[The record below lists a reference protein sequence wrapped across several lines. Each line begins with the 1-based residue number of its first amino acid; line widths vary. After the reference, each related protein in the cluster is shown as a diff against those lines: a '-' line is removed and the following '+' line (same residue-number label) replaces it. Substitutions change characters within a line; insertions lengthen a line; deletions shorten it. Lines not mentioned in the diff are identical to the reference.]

1 MIVRHVFTCA
11 GRGPVLLEGAVLP
24 VRFVPGFALAFVV
37 FFAGASP
44 TLAQSTFATLRGTV
58 ADASDAPLPDVGLL
72 LVEEETGL
80 AREATSGAGGEF
92 AFALVPPGPHRLE
105 ASAPGF
111 KRYLR
116 RIVVQVNEQ
125 ARARVVLELGAVTES
140 VDVAADA
147 ARASGGPALSTV
159 VDNRLVMGLPL
170 DGRNFLELAL
180 LVPGAVPAPQGS
192 AASVR
197 GDFAFSVNGG
207 REDANAFL
215 LDGAE
220 NLDPKLN
227 TPAVRPAVDAIR
239 EFEVLTS
246 SYEAAFGRQGA
257 AQVNVALKTGGNALR
272 GTAYE
277 FLRTGA
283 FDARNVFAPA
293 GEPAPEYERHQFGG
307 SLGGPIVRGRAFFF
321 ASYEGTRAREGLTRL
336 TNVPTAAERAGD
348 FSQSLLP
355 PPVDPF
361 TRQPFPGHRV
371 PEWMMHPVGRAI
383 AALYPLPN
391 RDAPFQNFVS
401 SPVQRDDVD
410 NVDGRV
416 TQALG
421 GGSELSVRY
430 SLQDRRLF
438 EPFAGRAFAAVPG
451 FGTDVPRRGQ
461 HLVATDARVLSGALL
476 SELRVAFT
484 RVSAGATPERRE
496 RADNPDVGLPLLS
509 PDPRD
514 RGLSFITVAGY
525 SPLGD
530 EYNNPQHSTTG
541 AWQVAETLTW
551 TRGRHLVKIGGD
563 LRVLRQDAFRDVQ
576 ARGFLTFTDQAP
588 YTGNALADLLLGLPF
603 VTGGARLDNPQR
615 LRATAWSLFAQ
626 DSWQVR
632 PALTLSAGVRYEVM
646 APPVD
651 RDDRASV
658 YVPAAGGLVAVG
670 TNGVPRGAYR
680 ADWNNLAPRLG
691 LAWSPARLD
700 RLVVR
705 GGYGLYYNQSALAPS
720 EGLYFSA
727 PYFDFRLYFPLPG
740 LPLTV
745 SDPFPQSFPLALAQ
759 SATAYQ
765 QDMRSPYYHH
775 WSGSVQAQVGPGGTL
790 DVGYVASRG
799 RNLLRARDLNQPA
812 PSAGSFVLRP
822 DPRFDDIMLIESQA
836 RSRYDSLQARY
847 HLRSA
852 RGLSLLAS
860 YTLGRSMDDASGF
873 FASAGDANFP
883 QNSHDPG
890 AEWGRSSFDVRHRL
904 SVGAAWDV
912 PLGQRAAG
920 WTRTLLADWQ
930 VAGVVTAQSGR
941 PFTVA
946 LLPEF
951 DNSNTGRSSLGFG
964 AGDRP
969 NVIANPALDHPTPAR
984 WFDTGAF
991 VVPPRGTFGDAGR
1004 NLVEGPGYAN
1014 VNAALI
1020 KHLPLPRGTRLQV
1033 RAEAFNLFNRANY
1046 DQPDN
1051 FLGSPTF
1058 GQVLSAGS
1066 PRRLQ
1071 LGARMLF

>member
-1 MIVRHVFTCA
+1 V
-11 GRGPVLLEGAVLP
+11 P
-24 VRFVPGFALAFVV
+24 VRSVLGVALALLL
-37 FFAGASP
+37 FAAGVRAAV
-44 TLAQSTFATLRGTV
+44 AQSTFATVRGTV
-58 ADASDAPLPDVGLL
+58 EDTSDAPLREVELL
-72 LVEEETGL
+72 LVEEETGQ
-80 AREATSGAGGEF
+80 ARAATSGPGGEF
-92 AFALVPPGPHRLE
+92 SFALVPPGTHRLE
-105 ASAPGF
+105 ATAPGF
-111 KRYLR
+111 KRHLQR
-116 RIVVQVNEQ
+116 LVVRVNEQ
-125 ARARVVLELGAVTES
+125 VRARVVLEIGPISDAVE
-140 VDVAADA
+140 VAAGVA
-147 ARASGGPALSTV
+147 LAGGTPATATV
-159 VDNRLVMGLPL
+159 VDNRLVTGLPL

-197 GDFAFSVNGG
+197 GDFAFSVSGG

-246 SYEAAFGRQGA
+246 TYEAAFGRQGA
-257 AQVNVALKTGGNALR
+257 AQVNVALKSGSNDVH

-277 FLRTGA
+277 FLRTAA

-293 GEPAPEYERHQFGG
+293 GEPAPVYERHQFGG
-307 SLGGPIVRGRAFFF
+307 SLGGPIVRGRTFFF
-321 ASYEGTRAREGLTRL
+321 ANYEGTRAREGLTRL
-336 TNVPTAAERAGD
+336 ASVPTAAERAGD
-348 FSQSLLP
+348 FSQSLLAP
-355 PPVDPF
+355 PRNPF
-361 TRQPFPGHRV
+361 TGQPFPDRRI

-391 RDAPFQNFVS
+391 RDEPFQNFVS

-410 NVDGRV
+410 NVDARV
-416 TQALG
+416 THAFG
-421 GGSELSVRY
+421 GGSELSVRF
-430 SLQDRRLF
+430 SLNDRRLF
-438 EPFAGRAFAAVPG
+438 EPFAGPAFAAVPG
-451 FGTDVPRRGQ
+451 YGTDVPRRGQ
-461 HLVATDARVLSGALL
+461 NLVATDARVLSGTLL

-496 RADNPDVGLPLLS
+496 RGDNPDVGLPELS
-509 PDPRD
+509 ADPRD
-514 RGLSFITVAGY
+514 RGLSFITVSGF

-530 EYNNPQHSTTG
+530 EYNNPQHGTTN
-541 AWQVAETLTW
+541 AWQVAETVTW
-551 TRGRHLVKIGGD
+551 TRGRHLVKLGGD
-563 LRVLRQDAFRDVQ
+563 VRVLRQDAFRDVQ
-576 ARGFLTFTDQAP
+576 ARGFLTFTDRAP
-588 YTGNALADLLLGLPF
+588 YTGNALADLLLGLPL

-615 LRATAWSLFAQ
+615 LQAAAWSLFAQ

-632 PALTLSAGVRYEVM
+632 PSLTLSAGMRYDYF

-658 YVPAAGGLVAVG
+658 YDPAAGALVAVG
-670 TNGVPRGAYR
+670 TQGVPRGAYDPDR
-680 ADWNNLAPRLG
+680 NNVAPRLG
-691 LAWSPARLD
+691 VAWSPGRLD
-700 RLVVR
+700 GLVVR
-705 GGYGLYYNQSALAPS
+705 GGYGVYYNQSALAPS

-727 PYFDFRLYFPLPG
+727 PHFDFRLYFPLPG
-740 LPLTV
+740 LPLTL
-745 SDPFPQSFPLALAQ
+745 SDPFPAFFPLALAQ

-765 QDMRSPYYHH
+765 RDLRTPYYQH
-775 WSGSVQAQVGPGGTL
+775 WSGSVQAQVGVAGTVE
-790 DVGYVASRG
+790 VGYVASRG

-812 PSAGSFVLRP
+812 PSPGPSVIRP
-822 DPRFDDIMLIESQA
+822 DPRFDDIMFIESQA

-847 HLRSA
+847 QQRHA
-852 RGLSLLAS
+852 RGLSVLAS
-860 YTLGRSMDDASGF
+860 YTLGKSMDDASGF
-873 FASAGDANFP
+873 FASAGDPNFP

-904 SVGAAWDV
+904 SVGFAWDV
-912 PLGQRAAG
+912 PLGQATAG
-920 WTRTLLADWQ
+920 WSRTLLSGWQ
-930 VAGVVTAQSGR
+930 LAGVITAQSGR

-969 NVIANPALDHPTPAR
+969 NVVASPALDDPTAAR
-984 WFDTGAF
+984 WFNIEAF

-1004 NLVEGPGYAN
+1004 NIVEGPGFAN

-1020 KHLPLPRGTRLQV
+1020 RHLSLPRGTRLQV
-1033 RAEAFNLFNRANY
+1033 RAEAFNLFNRTNY
-1046 DQPDN
+1046 GQPDN
-1051 FLGSPTF
+1051 FVGSPTF

-1071 LGARMLF
+1071 LGARLLF